1 MSTQESRESFLKRL
15 EKYKSNYAET
25 SQNKKANF
33 IIAGRPGCG
42 KTRLIGTAPGPILI
56 DSFDPGGT
64 KTLKEEI
71 EKGRVFVDTSFEY
84 VVNDPSVIG
93 GRQTFTNWQQSFNM
107 RAREGF
113 FNNLGTYAIDS
124 GTRWVESIIDFIAG
138 KEKRKH
144 GELQLQDYKTL
155 QIMVKDF
162 LTVLTNLPCNFIF
175 TMHLDVGQD
184 AVTGKT
190 LTKLMTPGKS
200 STTIPSLFDE
210 YYVMEVEEKSNGLN
224 RMLITEIDGRVD
236 ARTRIGANIFSAKE
250 QPHIANLLKKAGY
263 SYEDKQ

>member
-1 MSTQESRESFLKRL
+1 MDPQESKDAFLKRL
-15 EKYKSNYAET
+15 EKYTSTYAT
-25 SQNKKANF
+25 TKQNNKANF

-42 KTRLIGTAPGPILI
+42 KTRLIGTAPAPILI

-64 KTLKEEI
+64 KTLKDEI
-71 EKGRVFVDTSFEY
+71 AKGRVFIDTAYES
-84 VVNDPSVIG
+84 VVNDPSVAG
-93 GRQTFTNWQQSFNM
+93 GRMTFTNWQQSFNM

-113 FNNLGTYAIDS
+113 FDNLGTYAIDS
-124 GTRWVESIIDFIAG
+124 GTRWIESIIDFIAG

-190 LTKLMTPGKS
+190 LTKLMVPGKS

-210 YYVMEVEEKSNGLN
+210 YYVMEVEEKANGLT
-224 RMLITEIDGRVD
+224 RMLLTEIDGRVD

-250 QPHIANLLKKAGY
+250 PPHIANLLKKAGY
-263 SYEDKQ
+263 LYEDKQ